1 MKNIWKMKQY
11 ELVKYDKTNRVRVEL
26 DYFNLLCRL
35 EEDAQ
40 SRRDSL
46 LELFRK
52 IETEK
57 FEEIPEIHILENGI
71 IGIYKIKKENVHD

>member
-11 ELVKYDKTNRVRVEL
+11 ELVKYDKNNRVRVEL
-26 DYFNLLCRL
+26 NDFNFLYRL

-40 SRRDSL
+40 FRRNSL

-57 FEEIPEIHILENGI
+57 FEGMPEIHILENGI

>member
-1 MKNIWKMKQY
+1 MKQY

-26 DYFNLLCRL
+26 DDFNLLCRL

>member
-11 ELVKYDKTNRVRVEL
+11 ELVKYDKNNRVRVEL
-26 DYFNLLCRL
+26 NDFNFLYRL
-35 EEDAQ
+35 EEYAQ
-40 SRRDSL
+40 FRRNSL

-57 FEEIPEIHILENGI
+57 FEGMPEIHILENGI

>member
-11 ELVKYDKTNRVRVEL
+11 ELVKYDKNNRVRVEL
-26 DYFNLLCRL
+26 DAFNLLYRL

-40 SRRDSL
+40 SRRNSL
-46 LELFRK
+46 LELLRT

-57 FEEIPEIHILENGI
+57 FEERPEIHILENGI

>member
-26 DYFNLLCRL
+26 DDFNFLYRL

-40 SRRDSL
+40 SRRNSL

-57 FEEIPEIHILENGI
+57 FEGTPEIHILENGI

>member
-26 DYFNLLCRL
+26 DDFNLLCRL

>member
-26 DYFNLLCRL
+26 DDFNFLYRL

-40 SRRDSL
+40 SRRNSL

-57 FEEIPEIHILENGI
+57 FEGMPEIHILENGI

>member
-26 DYFNLLCRL
+26 NDFNFLYRL

-40 SRRDSL
+40 FRRNSL

-57 FEEIPEIHILENGI
+57 FEETPEIHIVKNGV
-71 IGIYKIKKENVHD
+71 IGVFKLKKENVHD